1 MNEIKINIETKD
13 YIINNSI
20 NILKTLENLNL

>member
-1 MNEIKINIETKD
+1 MNEIKINIEKKN
-13 YIINNSI
+13 YIINNNI